1 MSDTKR
7 IGKKYRVLRDA
18 STHEWDLL
26 SFWTSAQDVEM
37 DDGDTVQKKITDM
50 ESTISQDTTVVN
62 GLKFDVESAPVFS
75 TSKIYSR
82 GDIVNKDGY
91 FYYCYKA
98 INVPGNWTGEANWNP
113 ITEALPFRFGI
124 DSDGNY
130 GYIKVGADSV
140 TPFRSAAVYKI
151 LSNVSSGTFD
161 LKDIC
166 NAAGINYSKLTN
178 SNFVMQTVGN
188 TNILWHS
195 VINGTSTA
203 AQPLDVKMEVS
214 YSASTG
220 VLTYN
225 SGVFYRRIDNA
236 FRDENSVNTHGIL
249 YAYKNGQPFR
259 YEEEDRTFSSLS
271 IGAVCKITPKVDI
284 YLIVAQGDI
293 IDLTS

>member
-7 IGKKYRVLRDA
+7 YGKKYRVLTDA
-18 STHEWDLL
+18 ATHAWDLL
-26 SFWTSAQDVEM
+26 SFWTSARDVEM
-37 DDGDTVQKKITDM
+37 DDGTTVQNKITDM
-50 ESTISQDTTVVN
+50 ETTINEDATVVD

-91 FYYCYKA
+91 FYYCYKP
-98 INVPGNWTGEANWNP
+98 INIPGPWSGEQNWNP

-151 LSNVSSGTFD
+151 LSNVTYGTFD
-161 LKDIC
+161 LRDIC

-188 TNILWHS
+188 TNQLWNS

-203 AQPLDVKMEVS
+203 TQPSDVEMEVS

-225 SGVFYRRIDNA
+225 SGVFYRRIGNA

-249 YAYKNGQPFR
+249 YAYKNGAEFR
-259 YEEEDRTFSSLS
+259 YEEEDRTFGSLS
-271 IGAVCKITPKVDI
+271 ISAVCKITPKVDI